1 MSSAGNRL
9 KKETPPGGPLLQPVH
24 HTIYSTYDYGLD
36 PRARTKL
43 FLGVVLIYLGPM
55 TKALK
60 EAVAEV
66 ERLPEADQEII
77 GRKMLE
83 HVEKL
88 RLLRDDI
95 DAGIRS
101 LDAGIGR
108 ELDIDDVISVAHQ
121 QHARRR

>member
-1 MSSAGNRL
+1 L
-9 KKETPPGGPLLQPVH
+9 V
-24 HTIYSTYDYGLD
+24 
-36 PRARTKL
+36 
-43 FLGVVLIYLGPM
+43 YLAPM
-55 TKALK
+55 TNVLK

-66 ERLPEADQEII
+66 ERLPAADQEII

-108 ELDIDDVISVAHQ
+108 ELDMNDVISVAHE